1 MLIPTC
7 PAWVKADTWEN
18 MTKCKIHVT
27 KCSKRRQYSC
37 CPKGH
42 WVKNEEF
49 PDHVKAEEA
58 ADAEEEEKVCR
69 AKRERF
75 KNWCPNQQQSN

>member
-1 MLIPTC
+1 M
-7 PAWVKADTWEN
+7 
-18 MTKCKIHVT
+18 
-27 KCSKRRQYSC
+27 
-37 CPKGH
+37 
-42 WVKNEEF
+42 KNEEF